1 MAMLRRILMQIP
13 AVVRLKDRIDRQLG
27 VSWRIRAF
35 ANAHLEHVDRQ
46 LIIDKMMKYWTT
58 ELGTTEATARE
69 WLSAA
74 LDFGRNQADLETM
87 ESRVGALHGKRVADI
102 GCGWGTLLLLLDRA
116 GATVS
121 ACDRAPIHVEV
132 AKLRVPNATLAQAD
146 ARDLGIYPD
155 ESFDFVIEH
164 DVFEHIGDY
173 TGDTGPMGRTRED
186 KLKNLRELRRIMKRG
201 GRGFLSTGNYSFP
214 FNGEVHL
221 WGVHWFP
228 YEYQQRYLQSLG
240 LNSDRYW
247 LCTWRELEELFREA
261 RLQIDE
267 VFTPPEDVK
276 AFQARFA
283 ALFARDPSANATFN
297 DILGELM
304 LKHPAFM
311 PSWRIFY
318 SRAE

>member
-1 MAMLRRILMQIP
+1 MLRRILTIP
-13 AVVRLKDRIDRQLG
+13 LAVQFKDRIDRKLG
-27 VSWRIRAF
+27 ISWRVRAF
-35 ANAHLEHVDRQ
+35 ANARLEHVDRQ
-46 LIIDKMMKYWTT
+46 LIIDKMMKYWTG

-74 LDFGRNQADLETM
+74 LDFGRNQADLKMM
-87 ESRVGALHGKRVADI
+87 ESRVGPLRGKRVADI
-102 GCGWGTLLLLLDRA
+102 GCGWGNLLLLLDRA
-116 GATVS
+116 DAAVS

-132 AKLRVPNATLAQAD
+132 AKLRVPNAALVQAD
-146 ARDLGIYPD
+146 ARDLGVYPD

-173 TGDTGPMGRTRED
+173 RGDTGPMGRTRED
-186 KLKNLRELRRIMKRG
+186 KLKNLKELRRVMRRG
-201 GRGFLSTGNYSFP
+201 GQGFLTTGNYNFP

-221 WGVHWFP
+221 WAVHWFP

-247 LCTWRELEELFREA
+247 LCTWPELEALFREA
-261 RLQIDE
+261 GLRIDE

-283 ALFARDPSANATFN
+283 ALFARDPTANATF
-297 DILGELM
+297 DAILGELM
-304 LKHPAFM
+304 LKNPAFM

-318 SRAE
+318 SRAD

>member
-1 MAMLRRILMQIP
+1 MLRRILMQIP
-13 AVVRLKDRIDRQLG
+13 LVVRLKDRIDRKLG
-27 VSWRIRAF
+27 VSWRVRAF
-35 ANAHLEHVDRQ
+35 ANSHLEHVDRK
-46 LIIDKMMKYWTT
+46 LIIDKMMKYWTHD
-58 ELGTTEATARE
+58 LGTTEATARE

-74 LDFGRNQADLETM
+74 LDFGRNKADRENIEARLGPL
-87 ESRVGALHGKRVADI
+87 RGKRVADI
-102 GCGWGTLLLLLDRA
+102 GCGWGTLLLLLDQV
-116 GATVS
+116 GAVVS

-132 AKLRVPNATLAQAD
+132 AKLRVPKAEVVQAD
-146 ARDLGIYPD
+146 ARDLSVYPD

-186 KLKNLRELRRIMKRG
+186 KLQNLKELRRIMKKG

-221 WGVHWFP
+221 WAVHWFP
-228 YEYQQRYLQSLG
+228 YEYQQRYLRSLG

-247 LCTWRELEELFREA
+247 LCTWPQLGELFQEA
-261 RLQIDE
+261 KLCIDE
-267 VFTPPEDVK
+267 IFTPPEDVK
-276 AFQARFA
+276 AFQARFG
-283 ALFARDPSANATFN
+283 ALFAREPTANATF
-297 DILGELM
+297 DAILGELM
-304 LKHPAFM
+304 LKNPAFM